1 MKKLRKNSNLR
12 GDEQKIRI
20 LEEMDYATCQL
31 DYNLTAIGH
40 KVWRKISIIVIL
52 RSSGRVVPLLGA
64 DRFLIDDFLMGNNA

>member
-1 MKKLRKNSNLR
+1 
-12 GDEQKIRI
+12 
-20 LEEMDYATCQL
+20 MDYATCQL

-64 DRFLIDDFLMGNNA
+64 DRFPIDDFLMGNNA